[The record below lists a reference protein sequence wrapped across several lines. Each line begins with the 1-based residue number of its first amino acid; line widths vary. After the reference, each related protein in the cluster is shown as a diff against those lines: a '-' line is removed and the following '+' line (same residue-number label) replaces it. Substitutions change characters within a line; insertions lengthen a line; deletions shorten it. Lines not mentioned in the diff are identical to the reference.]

1 MFSRHNSSIKNK
13 QNKHIIIGSKT
24 STRQVSNVTPANYQR
39 KIKQIELSLSTVQ
52 NWLNN
57 NQAVLNINQQ
67 NLNNSSF
74 KITDNSICK
83 LKEIIY
89 KKLDKSISGEFHTGY
104 IVRINELSP
113 LQIISNLN
121 DNNFTE
127 DDKKY
132 LPSKLLNSNDDLLC
146 GKDPKNI
153 ANIIYNDNINKIF
166 IDKEKYI
173 YIAGKCKPCS
183 THLFENPKY
192 SGYPDTI
199 DFIKL
204 DTSYLHDKCSDIEYV
219 INPSIYKPNISRLP
233 NYKSD
238 ILFIDNE
245 GNIDIRYQKF
255 VIHNKIILNIDGNDR
270 EFIIIGHPNM
280 FEMSEILHNHIYN
293 ADKINKIYEF
303 IKSNNKKELID
314 AYNSISNK
322 DKWKLYNEII
332 SDKISDKIINND
344 KEIFKISMM
353 EIIHT
358 ELPYIYLLY
367 KLMNRGNINKAKE
380 DLKKLLTYIGEKY
393 NQNTI
398 NNINFPC
405 ENIKYQFQV
414 FIKNIEKNRYQPA
427 FLTQYDILP
436 IHMPILD
443 KIDEMITNE
452 ITPLFGITK
461 TERFIKFVRLGDIFT
476 VNAVYLGTNDN
487 IYEYNYIY
495 SSMIQYSVF
504 KHYIRH
510 NLYLSGNEIPAYRY
524 RNYKFVKFSD
534 IQKLDELGEL
544 YQPEKTRAEIRK
556 DFNSII
562 KTPNISIDNILDNI
576 VSINDGKNSKVV
588 NKVVNQNELSSS
600 KLNRTQNRISTN
612 RKNSKKSS
620 ILIRKISTRNNLT
633 RKNNNLVLK
642 SNEYKSGNVYLLSF
656 VKLQSEQYEFTI
668 RYTINGTNK
677 YYYGTLKKAF
687 MNFDLINRNI
697 NDRISFLKNDNFD
710 INLIKLGD
718 YMKNYQPYLLEYL
731 EEITPNNADKL
742 GIPYYDFDGILS
754 TIGLIT
760 VSDPIYT
767 NRPYISLRMSKKP
780 DDENLDNN
788 ESELLKLKFMS
799 RTIVDMYLFLKRR
812 PLNTDRSIKIY
823 ANTDKL
829 FNYVSKGSNDKLIA
843 LSTSNIDTPML
854 NKLGPEISQIA
865 NEYLINKMET
875 DIAKAVKLNKNC
887 IWFFDKRFIDIMDC
901 MIKGKYNEQDN
912 LLINLYE
919 NDYYKYFLNDYS
931 ALTTEHYSDLKEIVN
946 ELCINL
952 YGYKYDGMKDKLCI
966 KFHNFNAC
974 VYKVLHMHM
983 GPESNYYNYEKFNR
997 HNIVR
1002 EFKNLLSSHT
1012 LFCLKEPTFAFD
1024 NGKDNMY
1031 NSKFGDYYL
1040 CF

>member
-1 MFSRHNSSIKNK
+1 MFSKHNSSIK
-13 QNKHIIIGSKT
+13 NKHIIIGSKT
-24 STRQVSNVTPANYQR
+24 STKQVSNVTSENYQR
-39 KIKQIELSLSTVQ
+39 KIKQVELSLSIVQ

-57 NQAVLNINQQ
+57 DLAVLNINPQ
-67 NLNNSSF
+67 NLNNSTF

-83 LKEIIY
+83 LKEIVY
-89 KKLDKSISGEFHTGY
+89 KKPGESISGRSHEGY

-132 LPSKLLNSNDDLLC
+132 LPPKLLASGDDLLC
-146 GKDPKNI
+146 GKDPKGI
-153 ANIIYNDNINKIF
+153 ANIIYTDNINKIF
-166 IDKEKYI
+166 DNKVKYI
-173 YIAGKCKPCS
+173 HIPGKCKPCS
-183 THLFENPKY
+183 THLFENPEY

-204 DTSYLHDKCSDIEYV
+204 DTSYLLDKCDDIEYV
-219 INPSIYKPNISRLP
+219 INSSSHTTKPNRKAE
-233 NYKSD
+233 YKSD
-238 ILFIDNE
+238 ILFIDHE

-255 VIHNKIILNIDGNDR
+255 VIHSKINLKIDGDDK

-280 FEMSEILHNHIYN
+280 FEMSETLHNHIYN
-293 ADKINKIYEF
+293 ISKINEIYEF
-303 IKSNNKKELID
+303 IKSNNKKEIIN

-332 SDKISDKIINND
+332 DDKIDDKIINND
-344 KEIFKISMM
+344 NEVFKISMM

-367 KLMNRGNINKAKE
+367 KLMNGGNINKAKE
-380 DLKKLLTYIGEKY
+380 DLKKLLIYIGAKY
-393 NQNTI
+393 NQNTL

-414 FIKNIEKNRYQPA
+414 FIRNIEKNRYQPA

-443 KIDEMITNE
+443 KIDEMISTE
-452 ITPLFGITK
+452 ITPLFGITE

-487 IYEYNYIY
+487 MYEYNYIY

-534 IQKLDELGEL
+534 TKTLDELGEL
-544 YQPEKTRAEIRK
+544 FPQEKTRYQIRK

-576 VSINDGKNSKVV
+576 VSINEGKN

-600 KLNRTQNRISTN
+600 KSNRTQNRTQNRINSTN
-612 RKNSKKSS
+612 RKNSKNRS
-620 ILIRKISTRNNLT
+620 ILITTKTSTIKNLT
-633 RKNNNLVLK
+633 RKNNK
-642 SNEYKSGNVYLLSF
+642 IKSGNAYILSF
-656 VKLQSEQYEFTI
+656 VKLQSEQYEFTV
-668 RYTINGTNK
+668 RYTINETTK

-687 MNFDLINRNI
+687 MNFDLINKNI
-697 NDRISFLKNDNFD
+697 DDRIPFLKNDSFD
-710 INLIKLGD
+710 INLIKLRNN
-718 YMKNYQPYLLEYL
+718 MKNYQPYLLEYL
-731 EEITPNNADKL
+731 EEITPINVDKL
-742 GIPYYDFDGILS
+742 GIPYYDYDGILS

-760 VSDPIYT
+760 SSDQIYT
-767 NRPYISLRMSKKP
+767 NIPYKSLRMSKKP
-780 DDENLDNN
+780 DDESLNNN
-788 ESELLKLKFMS
+788 ERELLKLKFMS
-799 RTIVDMYLFLKRR
+799 RTIVDMYLFLKKR
-812 PLNTDRSIKIY
+812 PLSSDKSIQIY

-829 FNYVSKGSNDKLIA
+829 FDYVSKGSNDKLIA

-854 NKLGPEISQIA
+854 NKLGPEISQVA
-865 NEYLINKMET
+865 NEYLINNMET

-919 NDYYKYFLNDYS
+919 NELYKYFLNDYS
-931 ALTTEHYSDLKEIVN
+931 ALNPEYYSDLKEIIN

-1002 EFKNLLSSHT
+1002 EFKNLLAGHT

-1031 NSKFGDYYL
+1031 NSRFGDYYL